1 MLPVHFN
8 TDQMG
13 KVAKHL
19 LGSGP
24 LPELQAHSENPAN
37 KRRFEEWQQKRRE
50 ANAGRFQTVPTAC
63 CTEA

>member
-1 MLPVHFN
+1 MMPVHFN

-13 KVAKHL
+13 KVAKRL

-37 KRRFEEWQQKRRE
+37 KRRFEEWQKRRE
-50 ANAGRFQTVPTAC
+50 ANAGRSQTIPTAC